1 MHVSN
6 LFTPCIIKDRIGW
19 QRSCYQLTKTIK
31 TLENQPTIHFRF
43 HKKGKKNQKYEKR
56 HHLTGWNVC
65 KWCAMSHRMI
75 PTVHLYWMMHTL
87 SNYKHDTYTVL
98 LELKYWAGDNQ
109 SSSKILLQFWSQLL
123 SKKFVSKWRNNYK
136 VKYILNET
144 MTPYKAKLKMM
155 HDLYLEQFLYK
166 YFLVT
171 KKNCT
176 CWFQWAAS

>member
-43 HKKGKKNQKYEKR
+43 HKKGKKKTQKYEKR

-109 SSSKILLQFWSQLL
+109 SSSKNYYSFDHNCYHKNLWANEETTRKWNTFWMKRWRHTKQNW
-123 SKKFVSKWRNNYK
+123 KWCMI
-136 VKYILNET
+136 YI
-144 MTPYKAKLKMM
+144 
-155 HDLYLEQFLYK
+155 
-166 YFLVT
+166 
-171 KKNCT
+171 
-176 CWFQWAAS
+176 